1 MNIILFKNKIK
12 FMPKKVKKGQPKIT
26 IKKIETR
33 YLLSDDKGRMISVV
47 VHNDGRMS
55 IFRRN
60 YFNEPFEFNNSKKE
74 IIEAIARLILEAV
87 KLK

>member
-1 MNIILFKNKIK
+1 
-12 FMPKKVKKGQPKIT
+12 MPKKNKKEKIT

-33 YLLSDDKGRMISVV
+33 YLLSDSEGRMISVV
-47 VHNDGRMS
+47 VYADGRIS

-60 YFNEPFEFNNSKKE
+60 YFNEPFEFTGSKRE
-74 IIEAIARLILEAV
+74 VVEGIARLMLEAV

>member
-1 MNIILFKNKIK
+1 MQ
-12 FMPKKVKKGQPKIT
+12 KKTKKEQPKIT

-33 YLLSDDKGRMISVV
+33 YLLTDDKGRMISVV
-47 VHNDGRMS
+47 VHNDGRIS

-60 YFNEPFEFNNSKKE
+60 YFNEPFEFTGSKRE
-74 IIEAIARLILEAV
+74 MIEAIARLMLEAV

>member
-1 MNIILFKNKIK
+1 
-12 FMPKKVKKGQPKIT
+12 MPKKTKKEKI
-26 IKKIETR
+26 IVKKIETR
-33 YLLSDDKGRMISVV
+33 YLVGDSEGRMISVV
-47 VHNDGRMS
+47 VHNDGKIS

-74 IIEAIARLILEAV
+74 MVEAIARLMLEAV